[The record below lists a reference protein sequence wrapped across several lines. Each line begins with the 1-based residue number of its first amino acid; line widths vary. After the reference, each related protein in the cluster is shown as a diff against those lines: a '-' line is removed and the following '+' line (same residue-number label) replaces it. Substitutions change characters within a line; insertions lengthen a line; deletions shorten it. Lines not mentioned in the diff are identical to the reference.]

1 MEESEIMRR
10 AIELARRG
18 AGWTSPNPL
27 VGAVIVKDGRVI
39 GEGWHAQ
46 AGGLHAERHALQN
59 CVEDPAGAT
68 LYVTLEPCCHTG
80 RTPPCTQAIMEAK
93 LACVVYGSMDP
104 NPMVRGK
111 GAQQLREAG
120 IAVKAGVQREACDAL
135 NPIFFHYIT
144 QKTPFVSLKYA
155 MTADGKIASR
165 TGASKWITGS
175 EARAYAHRLRHL
187 HRGILVG
194 IGTVLADDP
203 LLNCRME
210 GGRNPVRVVCDSQ
223 LRIPLS
229 SRLCKTAHEIPLIV
243 AAAADHAEKRAAL
256 EACGAQV
263 WILPEQG
270 GKVSLPALMRR
281 LGAQNID
288 SLLAAAD
295 HAEKRAALEACGA
308 QVWILPEQG
317 GKVSL
322 PALMRRLGAQNID
335 SLLAEGGGIL
345 HESLLRAGFCQRVY
359 AMIAPKLF
367 GGKDAKTPVEGE
379 GIASPDEAYLLRLTG
394 VQQLGEDLLLT
405 YDKGDR
411 NVYRNH

>member
-1 MEESEIMRR
+1 MEELEIMRR

-223 LRIPLS
+223 LRMPLS

-243 AAAADHAEKRAAL
+243 A
-256 EACGAQV
+256 
-263 WILPEQG
+263 
-270 GKVSLPALMRR
+270 
-281 LGAQNID
+281 
-288 SLLAAAD
+288 AAAD

-379 GIASPDEAYLLRLTG
+379 GVASPDEAYLLRLTG